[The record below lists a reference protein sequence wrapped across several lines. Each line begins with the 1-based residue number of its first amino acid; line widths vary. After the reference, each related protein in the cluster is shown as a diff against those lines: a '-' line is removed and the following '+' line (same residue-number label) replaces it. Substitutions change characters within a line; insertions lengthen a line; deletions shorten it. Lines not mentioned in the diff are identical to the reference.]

1 MINTQALANAI
12 HAAYKANGGPVRIHA
27 TDPRLTCVEGQT
39 HYFATVGGYDHHN
52 EAMGITRTFYD
63 APGAARIYS

>member
-12 HAAYKANGGPVRIHA
+12 HAAYKADGGPVRIHA
-27 TDPRLTCVEGQT
+27 TDPRLTCVEGQA
-39 HYFATVGGYDHHN
+39 HYFATVGGYDYDDETTG
-52 EAMGITRTFYD
+52 EACTFYD